1 MTTDKRVTTKETGFR
16 QGKHSLNIKQEK
28 PQKLARVQCEPAK
41 GSTVVL
47 SISIWISFS
56 PATLQNYPH
65 CGDLMLKSGKET
77 HRSILH
83 FHHEA
88 VTLPELKLNM
98 MAKSCNTIA

>member
-1 MTTDKRVTTKETGFR
+1 MTTDKRVITKETGFR

-47 SISIWISFS
+47 SISFS

-88 VTLPELKLNM
+88 VTLPELKLKM
-98 MAKSCNTIA
+98 MARSCNTIA